1 MKSDYLGASQTPAEH
16 KDRWQTPIEIF
27 SALDVEFGFY
37 LDAAADHSNALCAR
51 YLTEQDNALVVEWE
65 SYGAIWCNPPYS
77 APTPWVEKAAE
88 QCRAQNQPVVMLLP
102 ADPSVGWFSLALQS
116 VDEVRLITDG
126 RLSFINAETGQPG
139 KNGNNKGSM
148 LLIWRPFIKPRCQFT
163 TVSRAEL
170 LTIGANALREV
181 AA

>member
-37 LDAAADHSNALCAR
+37 LDAAADHNNALCAR
-51 YLTEQDNALVVEWE
+51 YLTERDNALASEWE
-65 SYGAIWCNPPYS
+65 SYGAIWCNPLYS
-77 APTPWVEKAAE
+77 APAPWVEKAAE